1 MSMMFLLPSEP
12 MNTKKVD
19 QDFQKEYEA
28 LIKMDFK
35 VYLFDHD
42 QLVNYKQLISNIDFT
57 ESVAFLETTI
67 VYCCIYPRSKN
78 ANTI

>member
-1 MSMMFLLPSEP
+1 MIFLLPSEP

-42 QLVNYKQLISNIDFT
+42 QFVNYKQLISNIDFS
-57 ESVAFLETTI
+57 ESGKMIL
-67 VYCCIYPRSKN
+67 RSWMLKGDQYREL
-78 ANTI
+78 